1 MTVDSR
7 WFDAAA
13 LTALLAVLTVAFDRF
28 ERHKPAWRRVAKIA
42 VLVALVLVAIEGL
55 GRARGYGVLGLM
67 LAAGTG
73 FHFAVLSK
81 RGINGW
87 TGEPRDKFDA
97 LLREIQTDGEL
108 RTLVRV
114 ATSRRP
120 PTA

>member
-42 VLVALVLVAIEGL
+42 VLVALVLIAIEVL

-87 TGEPRDKFDA
+87 TGEPRDKFEA
-97 LLREIQTDGEL
+97 LLREIEVRGEAATLL
-108 RTLVRV
+108 RIALGL
-114 ATSRRP
+114 RR
-120 PTA
+120 AH